1 MIWETVEGKVFSIF
15 LIIFTAISVLITDIE
30 TSEIQ
35 TLKLL
40 KNKITELGKPKE
52 FVDARKLLTGKK

>member
-1 MIWETVEGKVFSIF
+1 MKQ
-15 LIIFTAISVLITDIE
+15 
-30 TSEIQ
+30 EIQ

-52 FVDARKLLTGKK
+52 FVDARKLLNRENRQIRYTNPFVEMKQVRTAHSLFILGKG